1 LIGDGLSHLVML
13 EHAERYASD
22 PGCCQFNFMGRR
34 YCCVFDSKLAKSVLK
49 DVHGKGSIHQALTP
63 GTALNTFSL
72 DSNEEWLK
80 RRTLFRHAFSST
92 VLKHFEYIV
101 KDIVEK
107 MCNDLDKAAESGDI
121 VLLDE
126 HFQKLAINVICEVA
140 FQYKLEG
147 KFSSANEKVSKSFE
161 LVQKLV
167 QYPKILLRLP
177 SWMLYSIGLQS
188 LGQYKAIHEF
198 MDELAIDIFENI
210 CTLEENKELKENS
223 LAKAIYHFSQS
234 DGVPESDVKSEIRL
248 MFIAGFETT
257 GLPPPLLLIKIALFI
272 IHHSS
277 VSSYL
282 KLLFL
287 FYCCKSKPTANCS
300 RSH

>member
-1 LIGDGLSHLVML
+1 MVGNGSSHTVML
-13 EHAERYASD
+13 EFAERYASD

-34 YCCVFDSKLAKSVLK
+34 YCCVFDSKQAKSVLK

-80 RRTLFRHAFSST
+80 RRNLFRHAFSST

-107 MCNDLDKAAESGDI
+107 MCYDLDKAAESGDI

-147 KFSSANEKVSKSFE
+147 KFSSANEKVAKSFE

-167 QYPKILLRLP
+167 QYPKLLLRLP
-177 SWMLYSIGLQS
+177 SWMLHSIGFQS

-198 MDELAIDIFENI
+198 MDELASDIFQHI
-210 CTLEENKELKENS
+210 CTLEENKELKDNS
-223 LAKAIYHFSQS
+223 LAKAIYHFSQA
-234 DGVPESDVKSEIRL
+234 DGITKSDVKSEIRL

-257 GLPPPLLLIKIALFI
+257 GLP
-272 IHHSS
+272 SS
-277 VSSYL
+277 
-282 KLLFL
+282 FT
-287 FYCCKSKPTANCS
+287 FSKNTY
-300 RSH
+300 

>member
-1 LIGDGLSHLVML
+1 ML
-13 EHAERYASD
+13 QHAERYASS
-22 PGCCQFNFMGRR
+22 PGCCQFHFMGKR
-34 YCCVFDSKLAKSVLK
+34 YCCIFDSKQAKSVLK
-49 DVHGKGSIHQALTP
+49 DVHGKGPIHQALTP

-80 RRTLFRHAFSST
+80 RRNLFRHAFSST

-107 MCNDLDKAAESGDI
+107 MCYDLDKAAEAGDI

-126 HFQKLAINVICEVA
+126 HFQKFAINVICEVA

-147 KFSSANEKVSKSFE
+147 KFSSANEKVAKSFE

-167 QYPKILLRLP
+167 QYPKLLLRLP
-177 SWMLYSIGLQS
+177 SWILSIGFQS

-198 MDELAIDIFENI
+198 MDELATDIFQNI
-210 CTLEENKELKENS
+210 CTLEENKELKDNS
-223 LAKAIYHFSQS
+223 LAKAIFHFSQS
-234 DGVPESDVKSEIRL
+234 DGITKNDVKSEIRL

-257 GLPPPLLLIKIALFI
+257 GLPSILYF
-272 IHHSS
+272 
-277 VSSYL
+277 
-282 KLLFL
+282 
-287 FYCCKSKPTANCS
+287 
-300 RSH
+300 